1 MRIMETFLT
10 AAMISAFCFMA
21 VRHIIKNIKTVDTV
35 DSVNWLVPAIMLMSA
50 LSLAFNLATGEGQIY
65 RMNCIVVSAI
75 CVLLPYSSTLF
86 DNRACVRITIA
97 VFGLELMGCCMM
109 TLHATGILELPDQRW
124 AALMSVVLSC
134 ILVLHFIYNIYL
146 HLADIRTVMKFSSTW
161 ESICLSVDFVY
172 LSIVFIMMV
181 LLRYGIVSVS
191 VIFLSGLLVAL
202 NVRIINTSVFV
213 VMTDHERKIV
223 ESMKI
228 THMDPSMGN
237 MGMDKLYESIYER
250 VQHYFDKER
259 PYLNNELTIN
269 DIVDVVYT
277 NKLYISRAI
286 SHHTGRNFCQFVNYY
301 RISYAVEM
309 FRNNPQLKIIELAGR
324 SGFNSTTSFSAA
336 FRLYIGDKPSDWC
349 RKERARLLRK
359 VKSG

>member
-1 MRIMETFLT
+1 
-10 AAMISAFCFMA
+10 MA
-21 VRHIIKNIKTVDTV
+21 VRHIVKNIKAVDTV
-35 DSVNWLVPAIMLMSA
+35 DSINWLVPVIMLMSA
-50 LSLAFNLATGEGQIY
+50 LSLVCNLATGDGKVY
-65 RMNCIVVSAI
+65 RMNCIVLSAI
-75 CVLLPYSSTLF
+75 CALLPYSSALF
-86 DNRACVRITIA
+86 EDKVCIRISIA
-97 VFGLELMGCCMM
+97 VIGLELIGCAMM
-109 TLHATGILELPDQRW
+109 ILDATYILELPDQRW
-124 AALMSVVLSC
+124 STFMSVALAC
-134 ILVLHFIYNIYL
+134 ILTLSFIYNIYL

-172 LSIVFIMMV
+172 LSFVFIMTI
-181 LLRYGIVSVS
+181 LLKYGAASVS
-191 VIFLSGLLVAL
+191 VIFLSGLLLAL
-202 NVRIINTSVFV
+202 NVRIANTSVFV
-213 VMTDHERKIV
+213 VMTEHERKIV

>member
-1 MRIMETFLT
+1 METFLT

-21 VRHIIKNIKTVDTV
+21 VRHIVKNIKAVDTV

-50 LSLAFNLATGEGQIY
+50 LSLTCNLATGDGKIY
-65 RMNCIVVSAI
+65 RMNCITVFAVCS
-75 CVLLPYSSTLF
+75 LLPYSSTLF
-86 DNRACVRITIA
+86 DDKTCMKIQASVLGMEFLGCV
-97 VFGLELMGCCMM
+97 MM
-109 TLHATGILELPDQRW
+109 ILNATGFMKLPEDRW
-124 AALMSVVLSC
+124 TCLFTVALSC
-134 ILVLHFIYNIYL
+134 VLALSFMYSIYL
-146 HLADIRTVMKFSSTW
+146 HLRDIRAVMKFSSTW

-172 LSIVFIMMV
+172 LSIVFIMV
-181 LLRYGIVSVS
+181 ILLKYGMASVS

-228 THMDPSMGN
+228 THLDPSMGN

-336 FRLYIGDKPSDWC
+336 FRLYIGDKPSEWC